1 MASTVSVSYSHDE
14 LSALERA
21 SEPERKPAKKRKP
34 TKKRKKAHLRTKAS
48 DRVRAKIRKLI
59 REGVPREE
67 ATAMA
72 LRMEREGKLGPK
84 GGYHRSGSKK
94 D

>member
-1 MASTVSVSYSHDE
+1 MPSTASVSYSHDE

-21 SEPERKPAKKRKP
+21 SEPERKP